1 VDTTISR
8 HMAVYRILGHAN
20 AALSIILDSLYSRHG
35 DTFRVEI
42 ISNIDAEQNEYAN
55 LEYNLGDIMIE
66 EFHYTCWT
74 PSAMSHFIL
83 GGMSPRTKKIIYELF
98 LREFQINAAMYS
110 SVCHAQIT
118 LCNGVHFGHGCNF
131 SPGVTVAPYAKI
143 GNFVTLNR
151 HVSIGHHTQIEDY
164 CTINPAANIAGICVI
179 REGAQIG
186 MGANVLDR
194 VEIGANAIVGAG
206 SLVTKDVPPGTVVYG
221 VPARAVRDRNQ

>member
-1 VDTTISR
+1 MANTISR
-8 HMAVYRILGHAN
+8 CMEAYRILGHAN
-20 AALSIILDSLYSRHG
+20 AALSIIIDSLYSRYG

-42 ISNIDAEQNEYAN
+42 ISNIDAVHNEYAN
-55 LEYNLGDIMIE
+55 LEYTLSDIMIE
-66 EFHYTCWT
+66 EFHYKNWT
-74 PSAMSHFIL
+74 PSTLSHFIL

-110 SVCHAQIT
+110 TVSHAHTT
-118 LCNGVHFGHGCNF
+118 LCNGVDFGYGCNF
-131 SPGVTVAPYAKI
+131 SPGVTVAPYTKI

-151 HVSIGHHTQIEDY
+151 HVSVGHHTQIEDF

-194 VEIGANAIVGAG
+194 VEIGSNAIVGAG
-206 SLVTKDVPPGTVVYG
+206 SLVTKNVPPGTVVYG
-221 VPARAVRDRNQ
+221 VPARVVRDREQ